1 MTHTP
6 LRDNPLHDHTAAV
19 RQIMQL
25 VDVAASRRAT
35 VVVAGDSETGPETI
49 ARAIHIRGDRA
60 DGALVKI
67 DCSKLSAD
75 ELEQELFGIAV
86 RAGRGGTTDGE
97 DLEPFTRGSRIY
109 QALGGTLL
117 LEHAA
122 RLSASVQARLVRV
135 LNHRSAMLEPARQRV
150 PVNVRLV
157 LAADRE
163 FDLACRD
170 GHIRAELHSSP
181 STLRITLPEMQ
192 VNGDDVPVLASHLL
206 EDACR
211 EANVQRKELTSLAQ
225 ILLTAMVRR
234 RTALELRFLLE
245 GLVTRVRDRVI
256 RVEDLLA
263 NLLVDDEVGPLGTAA
278 SLRDAREQFERKYIM
293 AVIQRHH
300 GRIPHAARALGIQRA
315 NLYRKLRH
323 LDVSPDNT
331 RSAIRR
337 DLRSPMA
344 KGTHKATA

>member
-1 MTHTP
+1 
-6 LRDNPLHDHTAAV
+6 
-19 RQIMQL
+19 
-25 VDVAASRRAT
+25 
-35 VVVAGDSETGPETI
+35 
-49 ARAIHIRGDRA
+49 
-60 DGALVKI
+60 
-67 DCSKLSAD
+67 
-75 ELEQELFGIAV
+75 V

-97 DLEPFTRGSRIY
+97 DLEPFTRGSRLY
-109 QALGGTLL
+109 QALGGTLF
-117 LEHAA
+117 LEHSAL
-122 RLSASVQARLVRV
+122 LSASLQARLVRV
-135 LNHRSAMLEPARQRV
+135 LHHRSAMLEPARQRV

-157 LAADRE
+157 LAADRA
-163 FDLACRD
+163 FDAACRD
-170 GHIRAELHSSP
+170 GLIRPELHSSP
-181 STLRITLPEMQ
+181 STLRITLPELQ
-192 VNGDDVPVLASHLL
+192 VNPDDVPVLASHLL
-206 EDACR
+206 EDACK

-225 ILLTAMVRR
+225 ILLTAIVRR

-331 RSAIRR
+331 RSAVRR
-337 DLRSPMA
+337 DLRAPMA

>member
-1 MTHTP
+1 
-6 LRDNPLHDHTAAV
+6 LLDHTAAV

-25 VDVAASRRAT
+25 VDVAASRRST
-35 VVVAGDSETGPETI
+35 VVVAGESETGPETV

-67 DCSKLSAD
+67 DCSKIAAG
-75 ELEQELFGIAV
+75 ELEQELFGVAV

-97 DLEPFTRGSRIY
+97 DHEPFTRGSRLY
-109 QALGGTLL
+109 QALGGTLFL
-117 LEHAA
+117 Q
-122 RLSASVQARLVRV
+122 SAETMPPALQARLVRV
-135 LNHRSAMLEPARQRV
+135 ITHRSAMLEPARQRV
-150 PVNVRLV
+150 PVNVRVV
-157 LAADRE
+157 LAADRS
-163 FDLACRD
+163 FDLACRE
-170 GHIRAELHSSP
+170 GRVHAELHASP
-181 STLRITLPEMQ
+181 STLRITLPSLHADPDE
-192 VNGDDVPVLASHLL
+192 VPVLAGHLL
-206 EDACR
+206 EDVCKD
-211 EANVQRKELTSLAQ
+211 ANVPRKELTSLAQ
-225 ILLTAMVRR
+225 IMLTAMVRR

-245 GLVTRVRDRVI
+245 GLVTRVRDRII

-263 NLLVDDEVGPLGTAA
+263 NLMVDDEVGPLGTAA

-331 RSAIRR
+331 RSAVKR
-337 DLRSPMA
+337 DMRPAMA